1 VTGEEHGGT
10 RRTTRAPGVDAF
22 AVLGWDATWAEVFVM
37 LPGTPARVTR
47 MDHGRARALT
57 RSGPVSATPAGDLD
71 RLVTGDWVAI
81 TGDDTGPATVTA
93 MARRR
98 TALVRRDPGEEPAP
112 QALAANMDQVW
123 ITHAAGHPLRAGWL
137 DRALVVAYGSGAT
150 PVIVVTKTDVAPD
163 VGTLT
168 NEIAALAPGVA
179 LVVTSAIDGRGLDT
193 LGTRLQGGRCA
204 ALLGRSGAGKSSLV
218 NALSGGTDQRTG
230 TVRTTD
236 GRGRHTTTRRAL
248 VTVGGGS
255 VIDTPG
261 LRALGL
267 WEPEM
272 GLRLAFP
279 EISELAASCRFND
292 CRHQNEPD
300 CAVLL
305 ARDTGRLSSD
315 RHRRYIT
322 LSIPDQTQRR

>member
-10 RRTTRAPGVDAF
+10 RRITRAPGVDAF

-93 MARRR
+93 MAPRR

-150 PVIVVTKTDVAPD
+150 PVIVVTKADLAPD

-179 LVVTSAIDGRGLDT
+179 LVVTSTIDGRGLDT

>member
-10 RRTTRAPGVDAF
+10 RRITRAPGVDAF

-150 PVIVVTKTDVAPD
+150 PVIVVTKADLAPD

-179 LVVTSAIDGRGLDT
+179 LVVTSTIDGRGLDT

>member
-1 VTGEEHGGT
+1 
-10 RRTTRAPGVDAF
+10 
-22 AVLGWDATWAEVFVM
+22 VLGWDGTWAEVFVM

-150 PVIVVTKTDVAPD
+150 PVIVVTKADLAPD

-179 LVVTSAIDGRGLDT
+179 LVVTSTIDGRGLDT

>member
-1 VTGEEHGGT
+1 
-10 RRTTRAPGVDAF
+10 
-22 AVLGWDATWAEVFVM
+22 
-37 LPGTPARVTR
+37 
-47 MDHGRARALT
+47 
-57 RSGPVSATPAGDLD
+57 
-71 RLVTGDWVAI
+71 
-81 TGDDTGPATVTA
+81 

-179 LVVTSAIDGRGLDT
+179 LVVTSTIDGRGLDT

-315 RHRRYIT
+315 RYRRYIT

>member
-150 PVIVVTKTDVAPD
+150 PVIVVTKADLAPD

-179 LVVTSAIDGRGLDT
+179 LVVTSTIDGRGLDT

-315 RHRRYIT
+315 RYRRYIT